1 MRLFNRSAKRRAA
14 QGFAAPNNVQR
25 AQTQTFILE
34 PILTPSGLVDG
45 GDDTT
50 DLAVLDVDAAY
61 STDSGIVDINL
72 DAENTAPSDAELT
85 TDGDSFQEPISD
97 DTSSTLN
104 MDVDGEPDEGIEDF
118 DDFDMG
124 DEEIEPIAF
133 IYQADFESVELP
145 VGSEESVESVD
156 LSSNSPL
163 GSTEFDI
170 ETNVEAE
177 LSIDVD
183 DAVQS
188 DIDAEV
194 SEQNIDLTTVTG
206 AEQTAEE
213 LPEGEAS
220 TDIEIPL
227 IVSEEATPSVRFD
240 SGVFTVGEAG
250 EVGIDFLF
258 DGGSYKGELAV
269 FSLDGMEQ
277 FEPGSEAFIQ
287 EAARRA
293 LSDSELGHVI
303 IRDRLEAAK
312 FSGSLGEST
321 NWNMGE
327 YLGVKTFTMRPGD
340 EFGIMLVPN
349 GQVQTVFDN
358 PAVNGAKLPLF
369 SMATA
374 NPDDAFH
381 VGQAADV
388 TGDGSTFVME
398 DQRVDKGS
406 DRDYNDLIFRVN
418 GATGKAAL
426 LDNVIAPNKDW
437 RQSELGQQITLNA
450 ISHADPGKELPGEPA
465 HPAVPVPVVPATPV
479 DQGGNG
485 FSEPSGSEQGSLE
498 PNPGGA
504 LPHTP
509 TLIEAS
515 STQDVIDQVSNVD
528 STDIYRV
535 SSQQLVNAEISV
547 LSGDASVSFLTPSGQ
562 VLGSQVLAHGTH
574 SLAVPEGISGE
585 VLVKVDSHAGSTATY
600 VLKGFESKAPEP
612 FNISVEFEG
621 VSVGDSTSPS
631 SSGGLTTSQQAVIQ
645 AAVRSIEPLIAQG
658 LPSAIVD
665 GKIID
670 DINIKVFIN
679 NLDGAGGT
687 QAQTKIDFMRYDTL
701 LPAQSIVQFDAADVA
716 ELERSGQLFSVAQHE
731 ILHALGFGNLWEA
744 KGLVD
749 YAGTPL
755 AQYSGENAVAAFK
768 ELGGVTDAISLET
781 QGAGSAGLHWNED
794 LFQDE
799 VMTYDLGFQTD
810 ANGQVFSPISAVTLA
825 SLVDLGY
832 RVNLNQATPGWGLLG
847 GQQPK
852 PGDLTPEQ
860 IEAFKQLAET
870 NFGDPNEEFI
880 YALMPEVDPS
890 KVAPEIWAHAEKF
903 WKNGQYYDWT
913 RYQVQWGDTLSQIAL
928 DTMGSAHPDYY
939 WWIANHNGIPN
950 PDWIYKYDWIDI
962 PQHRP
967 NYEWEMEQER
977 LRREEELRRRQ
988 EEEERIR
995 REQEEA
1001 FQRDQDRI
1009 RQEEERRRLEA
1020 EAKQREL
1027 EEQERRLREEMER
1040 RRQEEERRKE
1050 EERIRELERQAEIA
1064 RQQGKGG
1071 LDWYVAKS
1079 LPEFGPIDPFETRL
1093 TGETVGNLVPD
1104 DYYRFTLSRPG
1115 RIDARLMRLLA
1126 DADLILYDVRNRPI
1140 SYSMRE
1146 GITDEQILVDLI
1158 PGTYLLR
1165 VNSPKGVTTDY
1176 ELVVKFK
1183 HLLSR
1188 SEQGPPPGW
1197 RVGGGN
1203 GGGSGGGSGGSR
1215 GPLFADPRI
1224 QRIYDTA
1231 LNNFAGPE
1239 RAKANARIS
1248 NLEAE
1253 KDQYEQDLQKL
1264 LEQMNAEQRQKIHS
1278 ELDAVRDSTRSWVDD
1293 RANPI
1298 KSGVDSTTD
1307 WILGQID
1314 SKIPSQVYEAWGIGD
1329 NLRRAKDDLKGKI
1342 NEARSWLKNKID
1354 GVQTLVK
1361 DAIWQFIEALKN
1373 AYRTGA
1379 EINGEIERLAQ
1390 ELKGKIDALVG
1401 GINNWVGEFKG
1412 KVTGYLQ
1419 GLRHVGVDIPSVKDF
1434 WGRTII
1440 PGFKWNFYDGVVEP
1454 LANSLANGV
1463 KSGMSSVANFAKG
1476 AVDYIKPR
1484 TQKVVAAIV
1493 DAIFGDKTAH
1503 LWNKIHGVDAQI
1515 AATRT
1520 DLEKALTKAGEVIL
1534 WITRRIEALL
1544 TDPTERKRVLD
1555 ALLRHGYKTAE
1566 EAYNFVKEEL
1576 PKVRDQIIEEAKQA
1590 FEKAKKA
1597 FANTVRAWADR
1608 VLGNSSK
1615 RELEA
1620 NLRLDKII
1628 KGAADVRGG
1637 YKFELA
1643 RDENF
1648 LYSVTTKPS
1657 IGIGLSTGKLGGS
1670 FEVGQQSGNVKI
1682 ALQNL
1687 EAEVEGRLEGDLV
1700 LDTKIKY
1707 VFNYHSDEDMARLG
1721 VWAFREIPTPYDS
1734 VDPLLNLLIAQNY
1747 DSTEVSLNPYFTGE
1761 LSSPWSVSQIDLSA
1775 INAVGTKANGN
1786 YYRKIGLAFNAQGGY
1801 VFDSPLQ
1808 IGGELGGKLVFTAE
1822 SSSNKLENLELEVET
1837 APLAASFLAN
1847 KLGISDINN
1856 KIDDFNAEVKSAGK
1870 AVSNIKFRIQ
1880 LTDPMKVLSSYGS
1893 LTEKII
1899 ELSQSRGDVN
1909 ETINSLLQAVY
1920 QTNHAISYKVEAE
1933 ATQSLY
1939 INAEAGI
1946 HLGGKIGLKDT
1957 SAQERVLYQK

>member
-45 GDDTT
+45 GDETP
-50 DLAVLDVDAAY
+50 DLAALDVDVAY
-61 STDSGIVDINL
+61 SIESGIVDINL
-72 DAENTAPSDAELT
+72 DAGSTAPSDAELV
-85 TDGDSFQEPISD
+85 TDADGFQEPLSGE
-97 DTSSTLN
+97 TSSAPN

-118 DDFDMG
+118 PDFDMG
-124 DEEIEPIAF
+124 DEKIEPIAF
-133 IYQADFESVELP
+133 IYQVDFEPTESP
-145 VGSEESVESVD
+145 VASEESVESFN

-163 GSTEFDI
+163 DSTEFDI
-170 ETNVEAE
+170 EANVETE
-177 LSIDVD
+177 LSLDAD
-183 DAVQS
+183 DAAQS

-194 SEQNIDLTTVTG
+194 SEQNIDPTTVTN

-220 TDIEIPL
+220 TDVEIEL
-227 IVSEEATPSVRFD
+227 TVAEEATPRVKFD
-240 SGVFTVGEAG
+240 SGVFTVGETG

-293 LSDSELGHVI
+293 LSESELGHVV

-312 FSGSLGEST
+312 FSGSLGESS

-327 YLGVKTFTMRPGD
+327 YLGMKTFTMRPGD

-358 PAVNGAKLPLF
+358 PAVHGAKLPLF
-369 SMATA
+369 SMSTA

-426 LDNVIAPNKDW
+426 LDDVIAPNKDW

-450 ISHADPGKELPGEPA
+450 ISHADPGKELPGEPT
-465 HPAVPVPVVPATPV
+465 HPAVPAPVVPATPV

-600 VLKGFESKAPEP
+600 ILKGFESKAPEP

-621 VSVGDSTSPS
+621 ASVGDSTSPS
-631 SSGGLTTSQQAVIQ
+631 SYGGLTTSQQAVIQ

-670 DINIKVFIN
+670 DINIKVFVN
-679 NLDGAGGT
+679 NLDGVGGT

-716 ELERSGQLFSVAQHE
+716 ELESSGQLFSVAQHE

-781 QGAGSAGLHWNED
+781 QGAGSAGLHWNET

-852 PGDLTPEQ
+852 PGDLTSEQ

-880 YALMPEVDPS
+880 YSLMPEVDPD

-1071 LDWYVAKS
+1071 LDWYVAKP

-1126 DADLILYDVRNRPI
+1126 DADLVLYDVRNRPI

-1203 GGGSGGGSGGSR
+1203 GGSGNGTTR

-1239 RAKANARIS
+1239 RAKANARI
-1248 NLEAE
+1248 NQLNQE
-1253 KDQYEQDLQKL
+1253 KASYQQELDQL
-1264 LEQMNAEQRQKIHS
+1264 LAQMNAEQRAKVHAA
-1278 ELDAVRDSTRSWVDD
+1278 LDNARDGANGWVDE

-1298 KSGVDSTTD
+1298 KSTVDSIAD
-1307 WILGQID
+1307 GIINQID
-1314 SKIPSQVYEAWGIGD
+1314 GRIHES
-1329 NLRRAKDDLKGKI
+1329 LRSLDFVRNAIDSFKGAV
-1342 NEARSWLKNKID
+1342 NGARSWLKNQVNWAQD
-1354 GVQTLVK
+1354 RVK
-1361 DAIWQFIEALKN
+1361 HYVWHFIEAVKN

-1379 EINGEIERLAQ
+1379 EINGIIENAAQ
-1390 ELKGKIDALVG
+1390 VMKNGIDSVARSVNG
-1401 GINNWVGEFKG
+1401 WIESFKG
-1412 KVTGYLQ
+1412 KVLQ
-1419 GLRHVGVDIPSVKDF
+1419 NVGWMRDV
-1434 WGRTII
+1434 RTPDWLKRIGV
-1440 PGFKWNFYDGVVEP
+1440 PDWNFYDSVAAP
-1454 LANSLANGV
+1454 LANTLANNARNAV
-1463 KSGMSSVANFAKG
+1463 NSVTSFVNG
-1476 AVDYIKPR
+1476 AVDWVKPR
-1484 TQKVVAAIV
+1484 AQTAVAAIV
-1493 DAIFGDKTAH
+1493 DALFGDKTGH
-1503 LWNKIHGVDAQI
+1503 LWNKIHGVDQQI

-1520 DLEKALTKAGEVIL
+1520 ELEKAIAKEAARVKTLLNKADDLIASVIESPHQVDEVLLEVGDYIKDNWPVVLATTTAFIAAEIAVGLLAAVPEPTLLTKVAAVTLQGL
-1534 WITRRIEALL
+1534 
-1544 TDPTERKRVLD
+1544 
-1555 ALLRHGYKTAE
+1555 
-1566 EAYNFVKEEL
+1566 
-1576 PKVRDQIIEEAKQA
+1576 IIAM
-1590 FEKAKKA
+1590 
-1597 FANTVRAWADR
+1597 
-1608 VLGNSSK
+1608 
-1615 RELEA
+1615 
-1620 NLRLDKII
+1620 
-1628 KGAADVRGG
+1628 
-1637 YKFELA
+1637 
-1643 RDENF
+1643 
-1648 LYSVTTKPS
+1648 
-1657 IGIGLSTGKLGGS
+1657 IGTG
-1670 FEVGQQSGNVKI
+1670 VV
-1682 ALQNL
+1682 
-1687 EAEVEGRLEGDLV
+1687 V
-1700 LDTKIKY
+1700 
-1707 VFNYHSDEDMARLG
+1707 
-1721 VWAFREIPTPYDS
+1721 
-1734 VDPLLNLLIAQNY
+1734 
-1747 DSTEVSLNPYFTGE
+1747 E
-1761 LSSPWSVSQIDLSA
+1761 LSNALSEADKWWNLATTANGDREQISA
-1775 INAVGTKANGN
+1775 ASRSFVRMIGHAALAIVGTKQF
-1786 YYRKIGLAFNAQGGY
+1786 K
-1801 VFDSPLQ
+1801 S
-1808 IGGELGGKLVFTAE
+1808 KLVQSYQSYFATY
-1822 SSSNKLENLELEVET
+1822 KLSIARRKHILDGDQNGGGHG
-1837 APLAASFLAN
+1837 PGRN
-1847 KLGISDINN
+1847 ISGKSEFPSRWSDEQSVNN
-1856 KIDDFNAEVKSAGK
+1856 I
-1870 AVSNIKFRIQ
+1870 
-1880 LTDPMKVLSSYGS
+1880 Y
-1893 LTEKII
+1893 
-1899 ELSQSRGDVN
+1899 DV
-1909 ETINSLLQAVY
+1909 
-1920 QTNHAISYKVEAE
+1920 
-1933 ATQSLY
+1933 
-1939 INAEAGI
+1939 
-1946 HLGGKIGLKDT
+1946 LKDPLST
-1957 SAQERVLYQK
+1957 WRQQTGSPGAKYTRNGDPVRWTVEGHRDGIDIRVVVEPDGEGIITAYPKNVQPNP